1 MGILGYYDKES
12 KPISFERWL
21 ELTGDLEY
29 KIVAKTKVGTNEVS
43 TVWLGMN
50 HNWGRG
56 PPLIFETLVFPACD
70 DMYRYATLEQ
80 ALNGH
85 ETMVQ
90 RYKAN
95 MGN

>member
-1 MGILGYYDKES
+1 MNMLGYYDKEG
-12 KPISFERWL
+12 KPISWERHL
-21 ELTGDLEY
+21 ELTMDLDY
-29 KIVAKTKVGTNEVS
+29 KIIAKTRVGTNEVS

-50 HNWGRG
+50 HNWGPG

-70 DMYRYATLEQ
+70 DGYHYATLEQ

-90 RYKAN
+90 KYKAK